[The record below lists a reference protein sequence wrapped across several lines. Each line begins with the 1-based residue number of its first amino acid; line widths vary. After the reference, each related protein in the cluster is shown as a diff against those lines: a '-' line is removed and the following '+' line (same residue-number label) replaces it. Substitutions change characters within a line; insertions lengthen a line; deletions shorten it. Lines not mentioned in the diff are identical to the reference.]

1 MLVAHGCVA
10 RSARGRS
17 TATLASVAARRQ
29 PRAMSG
35 QKAATMCGRA
45 LRGLFA
51 GRSIR
56 FGNNVSE
63 GGGNKCVSAPFLP
76 RAADANTAVRDCGCC
91 IPCC

>member
-1 MLVAHGCVA
+1 
-10 RSARGRS
+10 
-17 TATLASVAARRQ
+17 
-29 PRAMSG
+29 MSG

-63 GGGNKCVSAPFLP
+63 GGGNKCVSAPFPSPCGRCKP
-76 RAADANTAVRDCGCC
+76 RGALWLFHTLLC
-91 IPCC
+91 